1 MTLGENM
8 PSMGMVW
15 EAMPS
20 LSPSRMMSLLTKVTL
35 AATTITESRLTSHGT
50 SSRQRHASFIKAT
63 SSGYRNAVSMWR
75 LLIMLE
81 TDLSIPQKSG
91 VTASTGS
98 ECT

>member
-8 PSMGMVW
+8 PNMGMVW

-20 LSPSRMMSLLTKVTL
+20 LSLSRMMSLLTKVTL
-35 AATTITESRLTSHGT
+35 AVTTITESRLTFHGT
-50 SSRQRHASFIKAT
+50 FSRQRHASYIKAT
-63 SSGYRNAVSMWR
+63 SSGYRNVVSMSR

-81 TDLSIPQKSG
+81 TDLSTPQKSG
-91 VTASTGS
+91 VTASIGS